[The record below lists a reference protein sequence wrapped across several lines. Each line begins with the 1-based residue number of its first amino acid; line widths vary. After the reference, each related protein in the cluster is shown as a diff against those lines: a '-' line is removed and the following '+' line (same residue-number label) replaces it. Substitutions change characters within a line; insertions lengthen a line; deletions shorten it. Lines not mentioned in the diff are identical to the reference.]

1 MKLRLFLALSA
12 SFLLAVA
19 AACSRP
25 GVDSEVKRYRHSDDG
40 VPTNIDPLQAATV
53 YSNQIVVSVYDTLY
67 RYKYL
72 ARPYV
77 LVPNLAAGMPEISD
91 DGLTYTITL
100 KPGVRFIDDEAFPD
114 GKGREVTAHDVV
126 YSLKRHFDPARVS
139 QGRWLWDR
147 KIEGLN
153 QWMDA
158 GADYDAAV
166 PGLLAVDDHTVRVRL
181 VKPFPQFMNTL
192 AQGFAAIVPHEAVTA
207 YGEGLGTR
215 AVGSG
220 PWKLERYTREQVR
233 LVRNPDFR
241 KEPLDLAYE
250 GYDAALH
257 GHLGIAHLDGKPS
270 PFVDELWIDF
280 IQESAAR
287 WASFTS
293 GREIQMSGL
302 PVEQTDIVLA
312 SKDPVALK
320 PEYAQR
326 YHLDTGPEAGL
337 VFTVFN
343 MADPDIGNVPD
354 PQRNGMNRALRCAM
368 RDAFDW
374 QQRND
379 RFYSGL
385 GEVFPGVI
393 PPLLAE
399 FDATLSRDSVTHNPE
414 RARAR
419 LAEAGWTAENLPTL
433 DYGLVASVLG
443 REMAEEFRGYMAAVG
458 IPPEKI
464 NIKSYATFGD
474 YNRALRTS
482 ELPIMGYGWGLDYP
496 DAENVLQLFYGPNAA
511 PGSNAA
517 NYRNPAYDALY
528 EQSSVMLPSAARSEI
543 YRQMNQMLI
552 DDCVGILSL
561 SRRRIALWHRDV
573 LGLPDRQILGGFW
586 LRFVDVK

>member
-12 SFLLAVA
+12 SFLLAMA

-100 KPGVRFIDDEAFPD
+100 KPGVRFINDEAFPD

-354 PQRNGMNRALRCAM
+354 PQRNAMNRALRCAM

-419 LAEAGWTAENLPTL
+419 LAEAGWTADNLPTL

-496 DAENVLQLFYGPNAA
+496 DAENVLQLFYGPNSA

>member
-1 MKLRLFLALSA
+1 MKLRPVVVVTV
-12 SFLLAVA
+12 SFLLAAV

-25 GVDSEVKRYRHSDDG
+25 DAGDDIKRYRHSDDG

-72 ARPYV
+72 ARPYE
-77 LVPNLAAGMPEISD
+77 LVPNLAAAMPEISE
-91 DGLTYTITL
+91 DGLTYTIAL
-100 KPGVRFIDDEAFPD
+100 KPGVRFIDDDAFPD
-114 GKGREVTAHDVV
+114 GKGRTVTAHDVV
-126 YSLKRHFDPARVS
+126 YSLKRHFDPEQVS

-153 QWMDA
+153 AWMDA
-158 GADYDAAV
+158 GADPDAAV
-166 PGLLAVDDHTVRVRL
+166 PGLLAVDELTVQVRL
-181 VKPFPQFMNTL
+181 VKPFPQFVNTL
-192 AQGFAAIVPHEAVTA
+192 AQGFSAVVPHEAVTA
-207 YGEGLGTR
+207 YGEGMGTR

-220 PWKLERYTREQVR
+220 PWKLERYSREQVR

-250 GYDAALH
+250 GYEAALH
-257 GHLGIAHLDGKPS
+257 GHLGINHLDGKPS

-320 PEYAQR
+320 PEFAER

-337 VFTVFN
+337 VFSVFN
-343 MADPDIGNVPD
+343 MADPEIGIVDD
-354 PQRNGMNRALRCAM
+354 PQRNTMNRELRCAM

-374 QQRND
+374 AQRNE

-399 FDATLSRDSVTHNPE
+399 FDASLSRDSVTHNPE

-419 LAEAGWTAENLPTL
+419 LAEAGWTADNLPTL

-443 REMAEEFRGYMAAVG
+443 REMAEEFTGYMSAVG

-464 NIKSYATFGD
+464 NVESYATFGD

-482 ELPIMGYGWGLDYP
+482 ELQIMGYGWGLDYP

-511 PGSNAA
+511 PGSNAS
-517 NYRNPAYDALY
+517 NYRNPEYDALY
-528 EQSSVMLPSAARSEI
+528 EQSAVMLPSQKRSEI
-543 YRQMNQMLI
+543 YQQMNQMLI

-561 SRRRIALWHRDV
+561 SRQRVALWHKEV

>member
-354 PQRNGMNRALRCAM
+354 PQRNAMNRALRCAM

>member
-12 SFLLAVA
+12 SFLLAMA

-496 DAENVLQLFYGPNAA
+496 DAENVLQLFYGPNSA

>member
-293 GREIQMSGL
+293 GREIQLSGL

-354 PQRNGMNRALRCAM
+354 PQRNAMNRALRCAM

>member
-12 SFLLAVA
+12 SFLLAMA

-354 PQRNGMNRALRCAM
+354 PQRNAMNRALRCAM

>member
-1 MKLRLFLALSA
+1 MCIR
-12 SFLLAVA
+12 
-19 AACSRP
+19 
-25 GVDSEVKRYRHSDDG
+25 DS
-40 VPTNIDPLQAATV
+40 
-53 YSNQIVVSVYDTLY
+53 
-67 RYKYL
+67 
-72 ARPYV
+72 
-77 LVPNLAAGMPEISD
+77 SD

-354 PQRNGMNRALRCAM
+354 PQRNAMNRALRCAM

>member
-12 SFLLAVA
+12 SFLLAMA

>member
-12 SFLLAVA
+12 SFLLAMA

-91 DGLTYTITL
+91 DGLTYTLTL

-293 GREIQMSGL
+293 GREIQLSGL

-354 PQRNGMNRALRCAM
+354 PQRNAMNRALRCAM

-517 NYRNPAYDALY
+517 NYRSPAYDALY

>member
-158 GADYDAAV
+158 GANYDAAV

-220 PWKLERYTREQVR
+220 PWMLERYTREQVR
-233 LVRNPDFR
+233 LVRNADFR

-293 GREIQMSGL
+293 GREIQLSGL

-354 PQRNGMNRALRCAM
+354 PQRNAMNRALRCAM

-393 PPLLAE
+393 PPILAE

-414 RARAR
+414 RARTR

-464 NIKSYATFGD
+464 NIKTYATFGD

-561 SRRRIALWHRDV
+561 SRRRIALWHREV

>member
-12 SFLLAVA
+12 SFLLAMA

-354 PQRNGMNRALRCAM
+354 PQRNAMNRALRCAM

-464 NIKSYATFGD
+464 NIKTYATFGD

>member
-12 SFLLAVA
+12 SFLLAMA

-354 PQRNGMNRALRCAM
+354 PQRNAMNRALRCAM

-419 LAEAGWTAENLPTL
+419 LAEAGWTADNLPTL

-496 DAENVLQLFYGPNAA
+496 DAENVLQLFYGPNSA

>member
-12 SFLLAVA
+12 SFLLAMA

-354 PQRNGMNRALRCAM
+354 PQRLAP
-368 RDAFDW
+368 F
-374 QQRND
+374 
-379 RFYSGL
+379 GL
-385 GEVFPGVI
+385 GQSRGRVQRPAPAPVGLPLDHGLWRGRTLGDQPGQPDERRLRGGI
-393 PPLLAE
+393 AGLDLRQQMPPQP
-399 FDATLSRDSVTHNPE
+399 DAGE
-414 RARAR
+414 RGI
-419 LAEAGWTAENLPTL
+419 LI
-433 DYGLVASVLG
+433 
-443 REMAEEFRGYMAAVG
+443 VG
-458 IPPEKI
+458 IV
-464 NIKSYATFGD
+464 
-474 YNRALRTS
+474 
-482 ELPIMGYGWGLDYP
+482 YP
-496 DAENVLQLFYGPNAA
+496 HQRL
-511 PGSNAA
+511 
-517 NYRNPAYDALY
+517 
-528 EQSSVMLPSAARSEI
+528 
-543 YRQMNQMLI
+543 
-552 DDCVGILSL
+552 
-561 SRRRIALWHRDV
+561 
-573 LGLPDRQILGGFW
+573 
-586 LRFVDVK
+586 

>member
-12 SFLLAVA
+12 SFLLAMA

-91 DGLTYTITL
+91 DGLTYTLTL

-233 LVRNPDFR
+233 LVRNPDFH

-293 GREIQMSGL
+293 GREIQLSGL

-354 PQRNGMNRALRCAM
+354 PQRNAMNRALRCAM

-393 PPLLAE
+393 PPILAE

>member
-293 GREIQMSGL
+293 GREIQLSGL

-354 PQRNGMNRALRCAM
+354 PQRNAMNRALRCAM

-393 PPLLAE
+393 PPILAE

-517 NYRNPAYDALY
+517 NYRSPAYDALY

>member
-12 SFLLAVA
+12 SFLLAMA

-91 DGLTYTITL
+91 DGLTYTLTL

-354 PQRNGMNRALRCAM
+354 PQRNAMNRALRCAM

-393 PPLLAE
+393 PPILAE

-414 RARAR
+414 RARTR
-419 LAEAGWTAENLPTL
+419 LAEAGWTEENLPTL

-517 NYRNPAYDALY
+517 NYRSPAYDALY

>member
-12 SFLLAVA
+12 SFLLAMA

-354 PQRNGMNRALRCAM
+354 PQRNAMNRALRCAM

-496 DAENVLQLFYGPNAA
+496 DAENVLQLFYGPNSA

>member
-12 SFLLAVA
+12 SFLLAMA

-53 YSNQIVVSVYDTLY
+53 YSNQVVVSVYDTLY

-354 PQRNGMNRALRCAM
+354 PQRNAMNRALRCAM

-464 NIKSYATFGD
+464 NIKTYATFGD

>member
-12 SFLLAVA
+12 SFLLAMA

-91 DGLTYTITL
+91 DGLTYTLTL

-354 PQRNGMNRALRCAM
+354 PQRNAMNRALRCAM

>member
-1 MKLRLFLALSA
+1 MARAWAL
-12 SFLLAVA
+12 
-19 AACSRP
+19 
-25 GVDSEVKRYRHSDDG
+25 
-40 VPTNIDPLQAATV
+40 
-53 YSNQIVVSVYDTLY
+53 
-67 RYKYL
+67 
-72 ARPYV
+72 
-77 LVPNLAAGMPEISD
+77 
-91 DGLTYTITL
+91 
-100 KPGVRFIDDEAFPD
+100 
-114 GKGREVTAHDVV
+114 
-126 YSLKRHFDPARVS
+126 
-139 QGRWLWDR
+139 GRWAR
-147 KIEGLN
+147 
-153 QWMDA
+153 
-158 GADYDAAV
+158 
-166 PGLLAVDDHTVRVRL
+166 
-181 VKPFPQFMNTL
+181 
-192 AQGFAAIVPHEAVTA
+192 
-207 YGEGLGTR
+207 
-215 AVGSG
+215 
-220 PWKLERYTREQVR
+220 KLERYTREQVR

-354 PQRNGMNRALRCAM
+354 PQRNAMNRALRCAM

>member
-12 SFLLAVA
+12 SFLLAMA

-91 DGLTYTITL
+91 DGLTYTLTL

-354 PQRNGMNRALRCAM
+354 PQRNAMNRALRCAM

-464 NIKSYATFGD
+464 NIKTYATFGD

-517 NYRNPAYDALY
+517 NYRSPAYDALY

>member
-293 GREIQMSGL
+293 GREIQLSGL

-354 PQRNGMNRALRCAM
+354 PQRNAMNRALRCAM

-393 PPLLAE
+393 PPILAE

-464 NIKSYATFGD
+464 NIKTYATFGD

-561 SRRRIALWHRDV
+561 SRRRIALWHREV

>member
-233 LVRNPDFR
+233 LVRNPHFR

-293 GREIQMSGL
+293 GREIQLSGL

-354 PQRNGMNRALRCAM
+354 PQRNAMNRALRCAM

-393 PPLLAE
+393 PPILAE

-464 NIKSYATFGD
+464 NIKTYATFGD

-517 NYRNPAYDALY
+517 NYRSPAYDALY

>member
-12 SFLLAVA
+12 SFLLAMA

-25 GVDSEVKRYRHSDDG
+25 GVDSEMKRYRHSDDG

>member
-293 GREIQMSGL
+293 GREIQLSGL

-354 PQRNGMNRALRCAM
+354 PQRNAMNRALRCAM

-393 PPLLAE
+393 PPILAE

-464 NIKSYATFGD
+464 NIKTYATFGD

-517 NYRNPAYDALY
+517 NYRSPAYDALY

>member
-12 SFLLAVA
+12 SFLLAMA

-166 PGLLAVDDHTVRVRL
+166 PGLLAVDDYTVRVRL

-354 PQRNGMNRALRCAM
+354 PQRNAMNRALRCAM

>member
-293 GREIQMSGL
+293 GREIQLSGL

-354 PQRNGMNRALRCAM
+354 PQRNAMNRALRCAM

-393 PPLLAE
+393 PPILAE

-414 RARAR
+414 RARTR
-419 LAEAGWTAENLPTL
+419 LAEAGWTEENLPTL

-464 NIKSYATFGD
+464 NIKTYATFGD

-517 NYRNPAYDALY
+517 NYRSPAYDALY

>member
-12 SFLLAVA
+12 SFLLAMA

-354 PQRNGMNRALRCAM
+354 PQRNAMNRALRCAM

-393 PPLLAE
+393 PPILAE

>member
-12 SFLLAVA
+12 SFLLAMA

-53 YSNQIVVSVYDTLY
+53 YSNQVVVSVYDTLY

-354 PQRNGMNRALRCAM
+354 PQRNAMNRALRCAM

>member
-12 SFLLAVA
+12 SFLLAMA

-293 GREIQMSGL
+293 GREIQLSGL

-354 PQRNGMNRALRCAM
+354 PQRNAMNRALRCAM

>member
-12 SFLLAVA
+12 SFLLAMA

-77 LVPNLAAGMPEISD
+77 LVPNLAAGVPEISD

-496 DAENVLQLFYGPNAA
+496 DAENVLQLFYGPNSA

>member
-354 PQRNGMNRALRCAM
+354 PQRNAMNRALRCAM

-464 NIKSYATFGD
+464 NIKTYATFGD

>member
-12 SFLLAVA
+12 SFLLAMA

-354 PQRNGMNRALRCAM
+354 PQRNAMNRALRCAM

-419 LAEAGWTAENLPTL
+419 LAEAGWTADNLPTL

>member
-12 SFLLAVA
+12 SFLLAMA

-354 PQRNGMNRALRCAM
+354 PQRNAMNRALRCAM
-368 RDAFDW
+368 RDAFDS

>member
-12 SFLLAVA
+12 SFLLAMA

-233 LVRNPDFR
+233 LVRNPGFR

-496 DAENVLQLFYGPNAA
+496 DAENVLQLFYGPNSA